1 MSNDLAHA
9 LTGVT
14 VAERDG
20 RFAVGVC
27 GQLLRGL
34 GAKVVRWEREEP
46 RFPDFT
52 PPAHAHAVRAVRS
65 GKACHRDA
73 DAQTTWNALL
83 ASADVVLI
91 DPEDVDEPATL
102 AAPGRIVCSISA
114 FGLDAGAD
122 LGAGEVE
129 MQAQGGLMA
138 ATGSVG
144 GPPEP
149 IAVPILEMLTAINAA
164 TAILAALRLAGGNAR
179 VLDIALFDSSLA
191 LFTTFVG
198 TVFAGKGRGYRL
210 GAAHHLCAP
219 WNVYPTRNGWLQLC
233 SANDNE
239 WRNVLD
245 VIGRRDLQSETRYGT
260 GGARV
265 ARVDEIDKLVS
276 AWTATHTTEAAVAAF
291 HAAGV
296 PVGQVRRIPD
306 LLADR
311 GAPVEPTCAI
321 DGFLKFQGA
330 EATTANGASHSAAIS
345 PPPDDALPL
354 TGVRV
359 LEIGPYTAGPLAG
372 RYLADLG
379 AEVIKIEPAG
389 GEASRRWDPKG
400 GQWSVFFVNA
410 NAGKQF
416 LSLDLRVEA
425 DRTRFLELAASTDVI
440 LTNLK
445 PGALDRLGVG
455 PAQMQ
460 ARFPRLVFCW
470 ISGFGL
476 TGTARPALD
485 TVVQAEAGVMS
496 LVGDGAQPVRIGVSI
511 ADQSAAHA
519 AVLAILAALA
529 KREQNRRGGAIDLSM
544 FDITAWL
551 TQLAWPAGDTAV
563 RPWTRVQGSDGW
575 VMVDAAADEIE
586 LAGARGMARH
596 RLVDAFALRR
606 LRAVPVLEMDEVFAH
621 PAVQKRGLVR
631 NVGAAGEL
639 IPVLRAPQRVLA
651 EAPAYARP
659 CAAPNADRSEL
670 LGGAEH

>member
-1 MSNDLAHA
+1 MPTDLAHA

-14 VAERDG
+14 VLERDG

-34 GAKVVRWEREEP
+34 GATLVRWEREEP
-46 RFPDFT
+46 SFPDFT
-52 PPAHAHAVRAVRS
+52 PSAHAHAVRSVRS
-65 GKACHRDA
+65 GKACHRYA
-73 DAQTTWNALL
+73 DGKTTWNALL
-83 ASADVVLI
+83 AGADVVLI
-91 DPEDVDEPATL
+91 DPEDADEPATI

-138 ATGSVG
+138 ATGSAG

-149 IAVPILEMLTAINAA
+149 IAVPMLEMLTAINAA
-164 TAILAALRLAGGNAR
+164 TAILAARRLARGAAQ

-219 WNVYPTRNGWLQLC
+219 WNVYPTQDGWLQLC
-233 SANDNE
+233 SANDEE
-239 WRNVLD
+239 WRKVLD

-265 ARVDEIDKLVS
+265 ARVAEVDKLVS
-276 AWTATHTTEAAVAAF
+276 EWTAQHTTREAVAAF
-291 HAAGV
+291 QAAGV
-296 PVGQVRRIPD
+296 PVGRVRRIPE
-306 LLADR
+306 LIAER
-311 GAPVEPTCAI
+311 SGPVEPTCAI
-321 DGFLKFQGA
+321 DGFLKFHGA
-330 EATTANGASHSAAIS
+330 AATAGDGALPSAAT
-345 PPPDDALPL
+345 PPTPDDGLPL
-354 TGVRV
+354 AGVRV

-379 AEVIKIEPAG
+379 AEVIKIEPPD
-389 GEASRRWDPKG
+389 GEVSRRWDPKG
-400 GQWSVFFVNA
+400 GPWSIFFVNV
-410 NAGKQF
+410 NAGKKF

-425 DRTRFLELAASTDVI
+425 DRARFLELAASADVI

-460 ARFPRLVFCW
+460 ARFPRLVVCS

-485 TVVQAEAGVMS
+485 TVVQAEAGLMS

-519 AVLAILAALA
+519 GVLVVLAALA
-529 KREQNRRGGAIDLSM
+529 KREQDRRGGAIDLSM

-551 TQLAWPAGDTAV
+551 TQLAWPAGDIAV
-563 RPWTRVQGSDGW
+563 RRWTRVQASDGW
-575 VMVDAAADEIE
+575 VMVDAAAERIDFAE
-586 LAGARGMARH
+586 ARGMARH
-596 RLVDAFALRR
+596 RLVDAFAARR

-621 PAVQKRGLVR
+621 PAVKQRGLVR
-631 NVGAAGEL
+631 HVGATGES

-651 EAPAYARP
+651 EAPAYARA
-659 CAAPNADRSEL
+659 CAAPDADRDEL
-670 LGGAEH
+670 LGGAER